1 MSLPGAGFNPMAH
14 SVYVGR
20 QDVGGATEPSNPG
33 APPDYNE
40 DYGIP
45 NVSNPEKTYAS
56 ITKREYLDWVKNFG
70 AFEEETIGRLKDTS
84 LVDEAPGL
92 AKKQF
97 EISRGTRER
106 NLERYGTELT
116 GAQRSEMGRASQR
129 GESLAIAGTTNNA
142 RIAQI
147 ESNNR
152 LRANLANIAQGVY
165 GGAIEGMGSAA
176 QNAQARMAE
185 YQSAKAAAR
194 AQNTQLAGSLAS
206 AAIMA
211 IAFSGSDIRL
221 KEAIEYLGKSSK
233 GYNIYTWNWND
244 EAKELGID
252 DPTTGVIA
260 QEIQEIKP
268 EAVRVGSH
276 GYLMVNYGAL

>member
-1 MSLPGAGFNPMAH
+1 MPIPSGFNPTAH
-14 SVYVGR
+14 SGSIGER
-20 QDVGGATEPSNPG
+20 DFGDVKEPGNPG
-33 APPDYNE
+33 APPVYREN
-40 DYGIP
+40 YLIP
-45 NVSNPEKTYAS
+45 NVSNPETAYAS
-56 ITKREYLDWVKNFG
+56 ITKREYLDWMKNFST
-70 AFEEETIGRLKDTS
+70 FEEETIGRLKDTS

-97 EISRGTRER
+97 EISRGTRQR

-129 GESLAIAGTTNNA
+129 GESLAVAGTTNNA
-142 RIAQI
+142 RIAQL

-185 YQSAKAAAR
+185 YQASKAAAR

-206 AAIMA
+206 AAI
-211 IAFSGSDIRL
+211 IAMWSDIRL
-221 KEAIEYLGKSSK
+221 KEAIKYLGKSSK

-244 EAKELGID
+244 EARELGID

-260 QEIQEIKP
+260 QEVQEIKP
-268 EAVRVGSH
+268 EAVHVGSH

>member
-1 MSLPGAGFNPMAH
+1 MPIPSGFNPTAH
-14 SVYVGR
+14 SGSIGGR
-20 QDVGGATEPSNPG
+20 DIGGVTEPGNPG
-33 APPDYNE
+33 APPGYSEN
-40 DYGIP
+40 YLIP
-45 NVSNPEKTYAS
+45 NVSNPETAYAG
-56 ITKREYLDWVKNFG
+56 ITKREYLDWMKNFST
-70 AFEEETIGRLKDTS
+70 FEEETIGRLKDTS

-129 GESLAIAGTTNNA
+129 GESLAVAGTTNNA
-142 RIAQI
+142 RIAQL

-185 YQSAKAAAR
+185 YQASKAAAR

-206 AAIMA
+206 AAI
-211 IAFSGSDIRL
+211 IAMWSDIRL
-221 KEAIEYLGKSSK
+221 KEAIKYLGKSSK

-244 EAKELGID
+244 EARELGID

-268 EAVRVGSH
+268 EAVHTGSH